1 MCDHC
6 IAVWV
11 SKNERR
17 LCVTSLREAVSGTC
31 FYVRVVL
38 GFAAERYVL
47 LCARAR
53 RIARARRNNVC
64 VCARLCCGLS
74 LMNAREHACMRGLPA
89 KSRASMRG
97 LPKVPHTHEDAR
109 RCTQDDSA
117 IIS

>member
-1 MCDHC
+1 MCAC
-6 IAVWV
+6 VRVYSEVFVCVW
-11 SKNERR
+11 
-17 LCVTSLREAVSGTC
+17 LCVC
-31 FYVRVVL
+31 VL

-53 RIARARRNNVC
+53 RIARARRNTVC

-97 LPKVPHTHEDAR
+97 LPKVPHTHEDALTKTHSLR
-109 RCTQDDSA
+109 LCHLMEME
-117 IIS
+117 